1 MKIYISIPI
10 TGRPLHVAT
19 AHAERLKVKLREL
32 GHEAITPFEVCP
44 DPDLPYSAYMDADIA
59 ALLEC
64 DAICLGVDYQHSQG
78 CQLEKEAARIYKKRI
93 IYEYDM
99 DELEP
104 IK

>member
-1 MKIYISIPI
+1 MKFYISIPI
-10 TGRPLHVAT
+10 TDRPLHVAT
-19 AHAERLKVKLREL
+19 AHAERIKVRLREL

-44 DPDLPYSAYMDADIA
+44 EPDMPYPYYIGRDIE
-59 ALLEC
+59 ALLGC
-64 DAICLGVDYQHSQG
+64 DAICLGLDYQHSQG

-99 DELEP
+99 DELEQ